1 VLRQIRKQTGRL
13 AETWGIRNLASA
25 SQDVDTFSV
34 LSLDLDKT
42 FDFDTEI
49 SKLGPYLRAA
59 SAQRKQESEMQAT
72 ANLIDDNLIDLTESS
87 GQWTR
92 ELHEEFLLPRNGN
105 SGAEDQGSENSEE
118 LCPSSDTEK
127 EAPIGSPHLS
137 PVPEDA
143 TLKEIGI
150 ATVAVADDKSFELY
164 LDEPADP
171 LHVPIDKQ
179 HDVNDQPRDT
189 SGESSRRRSVALSS
203 VELSQSSLPVFQLQ
217 NCHLKLPP
225 EFQNRR
231 RSSNSIS
238 STETISLQWAAVQG
252 YLDVAKPILRKSG
265 ASRGLATHQISAQ
278 VGEKLVAF
286 DGWTALSL
294 ASYFGHLPVVEY
306 FLQHPGSTIADQS
319 QARNGSTLTGPPLLP
334 PLYAAV
340 ASVPYLVILNGL
352 TSSNSSPN
360 VSANQD
366 LLAITDLKFLRTQQP
381 DLWRSQTSNS
391 DEKMR
396 LKIFSALSAFQHPAF
411 SIDVQ
416 DRHKFNLIQ
425 AAACG
430 TSLIMVKTIL
440 ELRGKQKSSQK
451 GFSLSKFKIG
461 QRASDIFP
469 DTPLHLAAFWNRTE
483 TVKLLLQRSTSPNI
497 SGYRNRTPIHY
508 AAAMGNVEVIRILLD
523 AKANVDVPDSGTH
536 RPLDLAFQWG
546 QWEAMT
552 ALIRAGSDLLRITF
566 YNREHQMV
574 TETILHTAV
583 RVRTTSRIEAVRYA
597 YSRRSSLHV
606 FASITRY

>member
-1 VLRQIRKQTGRL
+1 VLRDVRDQTDRL
-13 AETWGIRNLASA
+13 AETWGIRNLTPA
-25 SQDVDTFSV
+25 SQDTDNFSV

-49 SKLGPYLRAA
+49 SQLGPYLRAA
-59 SAQRKQESEMQAT
+59 SAQRRQERETQQAT
-72 ANLIDDNLIDLTESS
+72 ANLLDDNLIDLTESP

-92 ELHEEFLLPRNGN
+92 ELHEEFSFPD
-105 SGAEDQGSENSEE
+105 AEDQGSENSEE
-118 LCPSSDTEK
+118 LRPSSDTEK
-127 EAPIGSPHLS
+127 EAPIGSPNLS

-143 TLKEIGI
+143 TLKEIRI

-164 LDEPADP
+164 LDEPVDP
-171 LHVPIDKQ
+171 LQVPISEQ
-179 HDVNDQPRDT
+179 HDVNRQPRDI
-189 SGESSRRRSVALSS
+189 SEESSRRQSVAPSS
-203 VELSQSSLPVFQLQ
+203 VELSQSSLPIFQLH

-252 YLDVAKPILRKSG
+252 YLDVAKTILRKSS
-265 ASRGLATHQISAQ
+265 ASRGLTTHQISAQ

-286 DGWTALSL
+286 DGWTAFSL
-294 ASYFGHLPVVEY
+294 ASYFGHMPVVKY
-306 FLQHPGSTIADQS
+306 FLDHPGATIADQS
-319 QARNGSTLTGPPLLP
+319 QARNGSALTGPPLLP

-340 ASVPYLVILNGL
+340 ASVPYLMILNGL

-360 VSANQD
+360 GSANKD
-366 LLAITDLKFLRTQQP
+366 LLAITDLKLFRTQLP

-391 DEKMR
+391 DEDMR
-396 LKIFSALSAFQHPAF
+396 LKMFSFLSEVDHLAF
-411 SIDVQ
+411 SMDVQ
-416 DRHKFNLIQ
+416 DRNKFNLTQ

-430 TSLIMVKTIL
+430 TSLTMVKTIL

-451 GFSLSKFKIG
+451 GFSFSKFKIG
-461 QRASDIFP
+461 QRTSDIFP

-497 SGYRNRTPIHY
+497 SGHRNRTPLHY
-508 AAAMGNVEVIRILLD
+508 AAAMGNVEVIQILLD

-552 ALIRAGSDLLRITF
+552 ALIQAGSDLFRITT
-566 YNREHQMV
+566 YNREHRLV

-583 RVRTTSRIEAVRYA
+583 RVYNASRIEAVR
-597 YSRRSSLHV
+597 
-606 FASITRY
+606 

>member
-1 VLRQIRKQTGRL
+1 VLREVRNQTDRL
-13 AETWGIRNLASA
+13 AKTWEIQNLTSA
-25 SQDVDTFSV
+25 FQDADTFSV

-42 FDFDTEI
+42 FDFDNEI
-49 SKLGPYLRAA
+49 SKLGPYLQAA
-59 SAQRKQESEMQAT
+59 SAQRRQESERQHAT
-72 ANLIDDNLIDLTESS
+72 ANLIDDNLIDLTPEAESP
-87 GQWTR
+87 GQYTM
-92 ELHEEFLLPRNGN
+92 ELHREFSFPRNGN
-105 SGAEDQGSENSEE
+105 PDAEDQGSENSEE
-118 LCPSSDTEK
+118 LHPSSDTEK
-127 EAPIGSPHLS
+127 EAPNGSPHSS

-150 ATVAVADDKSFELY
+150 ATVADDKSFELY

-171 LHVPIDKQ
+171 LHVPIDEQ
-179 HDVNDQPRDT
+179 HDVNEQPRDI
-189 SGESSRRRSVALSS
+189 SEESSRRQSVALSS
-203 VELSQSSLPVFQLQ
+203 VELSQSSLPVFQLH

-225 EFQNRR
+225 EFQTRR

-252 YLDVAKPILRKSG
+252 YLDVAKTILRKSG
-265 ASRGLATHQISAQ
+265 VSRGLTSHQISAQ

-306 FLQHPGSTIADQS
+306 FLQHPDSTVADPS
-319 QARNGSTLTGPPLLP
+319 LARNGPTLTGPPLLP

-340 ASVPYLVILNGL
+340 ASVPYLLILNGL
-352 TSSNSSPN
+352 TSSTSPTNVSPN
-360 VSANQD
+360 QN
-366 LLAITDLKFLRTQQP
+366 LLGIIDLKLFRTQQP
-381 DLWRSQTSNS
+381 DLWRSQASNS
-391 DEKMR
+391 DEEMR
-396 LKIFSALSAFQHPAF
+396 LKIFNSLSAFEHPAF
-411 SIDVQ
+411 SMDVQ

-430 TSLIMVKTIL
+430 TSLTMVKTIL

-461 QRASDIFP
+461 QRTSDIFP

-483 TVKLLLQRSTSPNI
+483 TVKLLLQQNTSPNI
-497 SGYRNRTPIHY
+497 SGYRNRTPLHY
-508 AAAMGNVEVIRILLD
+508 AAAMGNMEVIRILLD

-552 ALIRAGSDLLRITF
+552 ALIQAGSDRFRITT
-566 YNREHQMV
+566 YNREHRIV

-583 RVRTTSRIEAVRYA
+583 RVYNASRIEAVR
-597 YSRRSSLHV
+597 
-606 FASITRY
+606 

>member
-1 VLRQIRKQTGRL
+1 VLREVRKQTDQL
-13 AETWGIRNLASA
+13 AKKWGIRNLTSA
-25 SQDVDTFSV
+25 SQDADTFSV

-59 SAQRKQESEMQAT
+59 SAHRRQESETQQAT
-72 ANLIDDNLIDLTESS
+72 GDLLNDNLIDLAPEAESP
-87 GQWTR
+87 GQYTMELRR
-92 ELHEEFLLPRNGN
+92 EFSFPRNGN
-105 SGAEDQGSENSEE
+105 PDAEDQGSENSEE
-118 LCPSSDTEK
+118 LHPSSDTEK
-127 EAPIGSPHLS
+127 EAPNGLPHLS
-137 PVPEDA
+137 SVPEDA

-150 ATVAVADDKSFELY
+150 ATVADDKSFELY
-164 LDEPADP
+164 LDEPVDP
-171 LHVPIDKQ
+171 LHVPIDEQ
-179 HDVNDQPRDT
+179 HDVNGQPGDI
-189 SGESSRRRSVALSS
+189 SEESSRRQSVALSS
-203 VELSQSSLPVFQLQ
+203 VELSQSSLPVFQLR

-252 YLDVAKPILRKSG
+252 YLDVAKTILRKSG
-265 ASRGLATHQISAQ
+265 ASRGLTTHQISAQ

-306 FLQHPGSTIADQS
+306 FLQHPGSTIADQP

-340 ASVPYLVILNGL
+340 ASVPYLMILNGL

-366 LLAITDLKFLRTQQP
+366 LLAITDLKLCRTQQP
-381 DLWRSQTSNS
+381 DLWRSQTSHW
-391 DEKMR
+391 DEDMR
-396 LKIFSALSAFQHPAF
+396 LKIFSVLSAFEHPAF
-411 SIDVQ
+411 SMDAQ
-416 DRHKFNLIQ
+416 DRNKFNLIQ

-430 TSLIMVKTIL
+430 APLTVVKTIL

-451 GFSLSKFKIG
+451 AFSLSKFKIG
-461 QRASDIFP
+461 QRTSDIFP

-497 SGYRNRTPIHY
+497 SGYRNRTPLHY

-523 AKANVDVPDSGTH
+523 AKANVDVPDIGTH

-552 ALIRAGSDLLRITF
+552 ALIQAGSDLFRITT
-566 YNREHQMV
+566 YNREHRIV

-583 RVRTTSRIEAVRYA
+583 RVYNTSRIEAVR
-597 YSRRSSLHV
+597 
-606 FASITRY
+606 